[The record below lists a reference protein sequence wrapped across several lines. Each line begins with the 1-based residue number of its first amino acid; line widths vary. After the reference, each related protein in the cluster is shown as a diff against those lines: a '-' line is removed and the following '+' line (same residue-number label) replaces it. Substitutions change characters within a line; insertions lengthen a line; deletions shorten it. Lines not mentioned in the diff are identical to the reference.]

1 MELEMVKP
9 FEKAAEAERKNVSF
23 AMVAIAGYSGSV
35 SRKNAIMMVDLT
47 GNFYGTIGGGELEA
61 FGVKI
66 ALECLKKGQG
76 KLVKFVN
83 EQGNNP
89 LSGGEV
95 LLNVTVCQKQKILI
109 LVGGGH
115 VNQEIGKLASHIGYE
130 VQVVENREEYSR
142 PELFPYASKIVCK
155 PCILEGLKEL
165 EINEHTQVVVS
176 SYAIGD
182 DGIKYLVDSKAT
194 YLGILGSRN
203 KTRDFKQRFNF
214 SKVESEKVFAPVGLD
229 LGGQTPE
236 EIALATVS
244 EMMKVFNG
252 RPGTSLKEKMNK
264 TVVVKGGGDIAT
276 GTIIR
281 LAKSGFQV
289 VVTECDKPT
298 IVRRSVS
305 FAQCVYEGEMTIE
318 GLTAVYIKNIKE
330 INETLDNGKIPVIV
344 DPEAKIVN
352 YLNPTF
358 VIDAILAKKNL
369 GTKID
374 DAPFVIGLGPGF
386 EAGKD
391 VDVVIE
397 TCRGHF
403 LGSLIYKGKPLPN
416 SNLPGNID
424 GYTIERV
431 LRAPISGTFTTK
443 HNIGDLVEKGDV
455 VCEVD
460 GNPVFAKISGMI
472 RGLLNEGLKVTP
484 GFKIGDIDPRG
495 SKADYHTSSDK
506 AKAVA
511 GGVLEAVITFLS
523 KRK

>member
-1 MELEMVKP
+1 MIKP

-35 SRKNAIMMVDLT
+35 SRKNAIMMVDEK

-61 FGVKI
+61 FGVET
-66 ALECLKKGQG
+66 ALKCLKEGQG

-83 EQGNNP
+83 EQGDNP

-95 LLNVTVCQKQKILI
+95 LLNVTVCKEKKKLL

-115 VNQEIGKLASHIGYE
+115 VNQEIGKLASHTGYE
-130 VQVVENREEYSR
+130 VQVVENREDYSKE
-142 PELFPYASKIVCK
+142 ELFPYASKIVCK
-155 PCILEGLKEL
+155 PSILTGLKEI
-165 EINEHTQVVVS
+165 EIDEYTQVVVS
-176 SYAIGD
+176 SYAITD
-182 DGIKYLVDSKAT
+182 DGIRYLVDSKAS

-203 KTRDFKQRFNF
+203 KTRDFKNRFNF
-214 SKVESEKVFAPVGLD
+214 SKKELEKVFAPVGLD

-236 EIALATVS
+236 EIAVATVG
-244 EMMKVFNG
+244 EMMKVFNR
-252 RPGTSLKEKMNK
+252 RPGTSLKEKINK

-281 LAKSGFQV
+281 LVKSGFNV
-289 VVTECDKPT
+289 IVTECEKPT

-305 FAQCVYEGEMTIE
+305 FAQCVYDGEMTIE

-330 INETLDNGKIPVIV
+330 INETLDNGRIPVIV

-352 YLNPTF
+352 YLKPTF

-374 DAPFVIGLGPGF
+374 DAPLVIGLGPGF

-391 VDVVIE
+391 VDVVVE

-416 SNLPGNID
+416 SNIPGNID
-424 GYTIERV
+424 GFTIERV
-431 LRAPISGTFTTK
+431 LRSPVAGTFTTNHK
-443 HNIGDLVEKGDV
+443 IGDIVEKGDV

-460 GNPVFAKISGMI
+460 KKPVCAKISGMI
-472 RGLLNEGLKVTP
+472 RGLLNEGLQVTE

-495 SKADYHTSSDK
+495 TKADYHSSSDK

-523 KRK
+523 KRT